1 MKGGSEG
8 GVLLGAIYDAGMDP
22 GQWGTALTSIRQAVG
37 GVASILFHRDSTVST
52 RHCETIAMSGWTEQD
67 VAPYLQYYGGLDTRI
82 PVIAQTPVG
91 QVYVDD
97 RQMPFR
103 AVASSEIFHDFFRP
117 LGLGQGMATTLFAA
131 DSRIGLVSVHRA
143 IDDGGFPAEAVSLFE
158 WLAPHI
164 VRALQV
170 QRQVQRAENIARGM
184 ALTLDHFSVAV
195 FLVNG
200 TGMVRDMNCHA
211 AEMLQ
216 EPSFPLQVV
225 ANRLSARDGRGVDV
239 LREQIACAVGIAGGA
254 PNMTPKLLNFRR
266 RGGTSAV
273 SIMIAPLRLGSQV
286 GPACEPL
293 AAIFLS
299 DPSQAHTL
307 DAPVLMQQF
316 GFTQAEASLASALT
330 QGTSLTEIADT
341 RRVSV
346 ETVRTLL
353 KRAMAKTESHSQG
366 QLIGRVSRSLAVL
379 RGHRDR

>member
-1 MKGGSEG
+1 MKGKTETGA
-8 GVLLGAIYDAGMDP
+8 LLGAIYDAGMDP

-37 GVASILFHRDSTVST
+37 GVASVLFHRDSTVST
-52 RHCETIAMSGWTEQD
+52 RHCETMAMSGWTERD

-97 RQMPFR
+97 RQMPFS
-103 AVASSEIFHDFFRP
+103 AVSNSEIFHDFFRP
-117 LGLGQGMATTLFAA
+117 LGLGRGMATTLFAA
-131 DSRIGLVSVHRA
+131 DRRIGLVSVHRA
-143 IDDGGFPAEAVSLFE
+143 IDNGGFPAEAVGLFE

-170 QRQVQRAENIARGM
+170 QRQVQRAESVARGM

-200 TGMVRDMNCHA
+200 TGAVREMNRRA

-239 LREQIACAVGIAGGA
+239 LREQIACAVEVAEGA
-254 PNMTPKLLNFRR
+254 SNVTPKLLKFRR
-266 RGGTSAV
+266 RGDTSAV
-273 SIMIAPLRLGSQV
+273 SVMIAPLRLGSQV
-286 GPACEPL
+286 GLACEPL

-299 DPSQAHTL
+299 DPSQARTL
-307 DAPVLMQQF
+307 DAPMLMQQF
-316 GFTQAEASLASALT
+316 GFTKAEASLVTALT
-330 QGTSLTEIADT
+330 QGASVTEIADT
-341 RRVSV
+341 RFVSV

-379 RGHRDR
+379 RGRWDR

>member
-1 MKGGSEG
+1 
-8 GVLLGAIYDAGMDP
+8 
-22 GQWGTALTSIRQAVG
+22 
-37 GVASILFHRDSTVST
+37 
-52 RHCETIAMSGWTEQD
+52 
-67 VAPYLQYYGGLDTRI
+67 
-82 PVIAQTPVG
+82 
-91 QVYVDD
+91 
-97 RQMPFR
+97 
-103 AVASSEIFHDFFRP
+103 
-117 LGLGQGMATTLFAA
+117 
-131 DSRIGLVSVHRA
+131 
-143 IDDGGFPAEAVSLFE
+143 
-158 WLAPHI
+158 
-164 VRALQV
+164 
-170 QRQVQRAENIARGM
+170 
-184 ALTLDHFSVAV
+184 
-195 FLVNG
+195 
-200 TGMVRDMNCHA
+200 
-211 AEMLQ
+211 
-216 EPSFPLQVV
+216 
-225 ANRLSARDGRGVDV
+225 
-239 LREQIACAVGIAGGA
+239 
-254 PNMTPKLLNFRR
+254 MTPKLLNFRR